1 MAKVV
6 RKHVVVQE
14 FEVIDTRLIKSKYN
28 KFVLWLAKVFN
39 WDLKDNLQYVFR
51 VRYTGGTR
59 LQINDV
65 VINKQGVIMV
75 VVREA
80 NRIAMLVTRDS
91 FSEKPNL
98 YGKLTIIIDEKEKNK
113 LKKMLLELLQ
123 GLVGNLVV

>member
-113 LKKMLLELLQ
+113 LRK
-123 GLVGNLVV
+123 V